1 MARALGR
8 LGTGGRRG
16 LSIHL
21 LAPAKINLG
30 LEVIGRRSDGYHDLC
45 TVMAS
50 ISLFDKVSM
59 GVWPESSFMTTSR
72 EIAPSDNLVAKA
84 AQLFQ
89 RLDSKLRVAIILHK
103 RIPLASGLG
112 GASSDAAATLIGLRT
127 LSAQSITMDQIETL
141 GGELGSDV
149 PFFVRGG
156 AALIE
161 GRGERITPLMNLP
174 EASVVVV
181 TPRIAIPNKTATLY
195 RSLDPSDFSDG
206 SIVRELADNPS
217 GIATAGALPNAFARA
232 LYAIAPELAEIPA
245 IMRHSGLQYVAVS
258 GAGPSHYAI
267 EPDRARAR
275 RAATKLRSRLGG
287 NAAVFVTRFVKAGI
301 LIVDDHRVVI

>member
-1 MARALGR
+1 
-8 LGTGGRRG
+8 

-45 TVMAS
+45 TVMGS
-50 ISLFDKVSM
+50 ISLFDKLSM
-59 GVWPESSFMTTSR
+59 GVWSESSLMTTSN
-72 EIAPSDNLVAKA
+72 EIAPADNLVAKA
-84 AQLFQ
+84 SQLFQ
-89 RLDSKLRVAIILHK
+89 RLDPKLRATIILHK
-103 RIPLASGLG
+103 RIPFASGLG

-127 LSAQSITMDQIETL
+127 LSAQSITMNQIEAL

-156 AALIE
+156 AALVE
-161 GRGERITPLMNLP
+161 GRGERITPLTHMP
-174 EASVVVV
+174 DASVVVV

-206 SIVRELADNPS
+206 SIVRELVENPI
-217 GIATAGALPNAFARA
+217 GIAAAGAPPNAFARA
-232 LYAIAPELAEIPA
+232 LYRIAPELAEIPV
-245 IMRHSGLQYVAVS
+245 IMRHSGLQYVALS

-267 EPDRARAR
+267 EPDRVRAR
-275 RAATKLRSRLGG
+275 RVAIALRSRLGG

-301 LIVDDHRVVI
+301 LIEDDHQLVI